1 MKIVI
6 VGAGFGGLRLARKLN
21 NKPGIEVVLIDRF
34 NHHQFQPLFYQ
45 VATAALNG
53 SDISFPLRKVFHNS
67 KNVSVRLAE
76 LSQINAADNTV
87 VTSEGNFAYDQLVIA
102 TGADTNFFGNSNFE
116 KFAWPMKSTVEAME
130 IRNHILKNFEAA
142 LMEADVLHRQRLLNI
157 VVVGAGPTGVE
168 LSRAIAEMK
177 KYVLPKDY
185 PELDF
190 EAMNIYLLEGG
201 LKTLAAMSEKSS
213 LQSKNYLERLGVKVK
228 TNAMMQDYN
237 GKTVFLADGSS
248 IESSMVIWAAGIK
261 GNIPTGI
268 DASLIVRGNRIK
280 VNLQCKVE
288 GTKNIYS
295 IGDVAYMEEP
305 AYPKGHPQVAPVAM
319 QQADLLAKNF
329 IYLNSR
335 KLNKKITE
343 FTYHNKGSMATVGR
357 NLAVVDI
364 PKPKLHLGGLLA
376 WMIWMSLHL
385 MLILGVKNRFFIF
398 LNWLYAYFTRDQNL
412 RLIFKKY
419 Y

>member
-1 MKIVI
+1 
-6 VGAGFGGLRLARKLN
+6 
-21 NKPGIEVVLIDRF
+21 
-34 NHHQFQPLFYQ
+34 
-45 VATAALNG
+45 
-53 SDISFPLRKVFHNS
+53 
-67 KNVSVRLAE
+67 
-76 LSQINAADNTV
+76 
-87 VTSEGNFAYDQLVIA
+87 
-102 TGADTNFFGNSNFE
+102 
-116 KFAWPMKSTVEAME
+116 
-130 IRNHILKNFEAA
+130 
-142 LMEADVLHRQRLLNI
+142 
-157 VVVGAGPTGVE
+157 
-168 LSRAIAEMK
+168 
-177 KYVLPKDY
+177 
-185 PELDF
+185 
-190 EAMNIYLLEGG
+190 
-201 LKTLAAMSEKSS
+201 
-213 LQSKNYLERLGVKVK
+213 
-228 TNAMMQDYN
+228 YN

-280 VNLQCKVE
+280 VNRQCKVE
-288 GTKNIYS
+288 GTKNIFA